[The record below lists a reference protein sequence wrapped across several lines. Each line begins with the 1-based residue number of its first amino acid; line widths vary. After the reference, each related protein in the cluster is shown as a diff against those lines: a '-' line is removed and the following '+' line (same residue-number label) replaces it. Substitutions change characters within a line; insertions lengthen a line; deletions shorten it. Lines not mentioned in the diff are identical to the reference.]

1 MQEGSKVLRK
11 NTGERVSKAWFGCL
25 HDDNFSG
32 ILLDLS
38 LFSAYVWMGE
48 GFIKL

>member
-11 NTGERVSKAWFGCL
+11 TMGERVSKAWSGCL
-25 HDDNFSG
+25 HEDNFSG

-38 LFSAYVWMGE
+38 LFPAYVWIGE
-48 GFIKL
+48 SFIKL